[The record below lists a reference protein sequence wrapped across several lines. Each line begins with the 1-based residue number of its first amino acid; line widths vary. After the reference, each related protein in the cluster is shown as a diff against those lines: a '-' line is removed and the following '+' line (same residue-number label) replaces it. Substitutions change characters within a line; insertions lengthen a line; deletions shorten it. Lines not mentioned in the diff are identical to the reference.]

1 MSFGLQI
8 PFLHINMFCF
18 CLWYTLTNFSKFFM
32 DLGFLACLRQ
42 GSPTPHIYVNIFLIF
57 SKIDILNLH
66 VYNLPGIYFNIL

>member
-1 MSFGLQI
+1 
-8 PFLHINMFCF
+8 
-18 CLWYTLTNFSKFFM
+18 M